1 MPIDKTK
8 ITKEMLKRAAM
19 CQTADELIALAKSNG
34 IDITKEEA
42 ESYLAE
48 LDNVELDS
56 KALDKVA
63 GGGRHSTYSCPDND
77 ECSMYCHLN
86 QWYE

>member
-8 ITKEMLKRAAM
+8 ITKEMISKAAK
-19 CQTADELIALAKSNG
+19 CETADELIALAKAEG
-34 IDITKEEA
+34 MEITKAEA

-48 LDNVELDS
+48 LSDYELDS

-63 GGGRHSTYSCPDND
+63 GGGCHSDCKA
-77 ECSMYCHLN
+77 EAWL
-86 QWYE
+86 

>member
-8 ITKEMLKRAAM
+8 LTKEMINKALH
-19 CQTADELIALAKSNG
+19 CNTAEELVALAKTEN
-34 IDITKEEA
+34 IEITKEEA

-48 LDNVELDS
+48 LSNYELDS

-63 GGGRHSTYSCPDND
+63 GGGCYSDCKA
-77 ECSMYCHLN
+77 EAWL
-86 QWYE
+86 